1 MRKPWI
7 PTLALAAALLSGGGA
22 HAGDDKVKLFKV
34 ISVKDETVIGLSEA
48 ELRGFGAGGDVE
60 VLARQ
65 LAFAGQLTVW
75 QYATRK
81 SSDGALQQAPLRQV
95 SIFPA
100 NTVRIEP
107 YSTPLEIVARK

>member
-22 HAGDDKVKLFKV
+22 QAGDGKIKLFKV
-34 ISVKDETVIGLSEA
+34 VSVKDETVIGLSED
-48 ELRGFGAGGDVE
+48 ESRGYGTGGDVE
-60 VLARQ
+60 VLAKR
-65 LAFAGQLTVW
+65 LAAAGQLTAW

-81 SSDGALQQAPLRQV
+81 STDGALQQAPLRQI

-107 YSTPLEIVARK
+107 YATPLEIVAPN